1 MESEKTLRALFSRKG
16 LRTASFVAAEAAE
29 ARTANT
35 TPGARRLAKTGRP
48 LAVVKDCT
56 WRSPSE
62 PGAAI
67 LAVMLKVSGTERD
80 KETAPSALHREK

>member
-1 MESEKTLRALFSRKG
+1 MGSETLRALFSRKG
-16 LRTASFVAAEAAE
+16 LRTASLVAAEAAE

-35 TPGARRLAKTGRP
+35 AGRLVATGRH
-48 LAVVKDCT
+48 LAAVKDCT

-67 LAVMLKVSGTERD
+67 LALLKISGRERD
-80 KETAPSALHREK
+80 KGVCTAERKGLE